1 MRWNR
6 RFELPADARSALGLQ
21 DRERVLAAARLT
33 DGSWAAA
40 TPTALLRGGLR
51 LDWVATA
58 HAMWDHE
65 SSTLQVEE
73 MRTGDGQG
81 TTHFLAL
88 DVPGLLPEVVFERVT
103 ASIVASRHVPVQG
116 RAGLR
121 VVVRRAPGQDEL
133 VWQVVHDRG
142 LDETDPRVA
151 EVRAA
156 AITDLRRELGAQ
168 PPSHDREALS

>member
-40 TPTALLRGGLR
+40 TPTALLLGGLR
-51 LDWVATA
+51 LAWVATA
-58 HAMWDHE
+58 HAGWDHE
-65 SSTLQVEE
+65 SATLRVEE
-73 MRTGDGQG
+73 LRTGEGEA
-81 TTHFLAL
+81 TTHLLAL
-88 DVPGLLPEVVFERVT
+88 DEPGLLPEVVFERVT

-116 RAGLR
+116 RAGVR
-121 VVVRRAPGQDEL
+121 VVARRAPGQDEL

-142 LDETDPRVA
+142 LDATDPRVD
-151 EVRAA
+151 ELSAA
-156 AITDLRRELGAQ
+156 AIADLRRELGA
-168 PPSHDREALS
+168 